1 MSETTQA
8 TANGRSGSDHSIG
21 ELVAAASRDL
31 SALVHKEIELAKAE
45 LAVDAKKAGI
55 GAGALGGGG
64 VFALYGILFGSV
76 AVAFGL
82 HALGLALGWS
92 FLIVAVAYL
101 AVAGVLALIGVRSVQ
116 QIGPPQRTI
125 DTTKAS
131 IAWAKHPT
139 RDPVQNS

>member
-1 MSETTQA
+1 MTDTTQA
-8 TANGRSGSDHSIG
+8 KANGRSEDVSLG

-31 SALVHKEIELAKAE
+31 SSLVHKEIELAKAE

-64 VFALYGILFGSV
+64 VFALFGVLFGSV
-76 AVAFGL
+76 AVALGL

-92 FLIVAVAYL
+92 FLIVGVAYFL
-101 AVAGVLALIGVRSVQ
+101 VAGVLALVGVRSVK

-139 RDPVQNS
+139 RDPAQD

>member
-1 MSETTQA
+1 MTDTTQA
-8 TANGRSGSDHSIG
+8 RSNGRADDDVSLG
-21 ELVAAASRDL
+21 ELVATASRDL
-31 SALVHKEIELAKAE
+31 SALVHKEIELAKSE

-64 VFALYGILFGSV
+64 AFALYGVLFGAV

-92 FLIVAVAYL
+92 FLVVAL
-101 AVAGVLALIGVRSVQ
+101 AFFIVAGVLALIGVRSVQ
-116 QIGPPQRTI
+116 KIGPPQRTI
-125 DTTKAS
+125 DTTKDN

-139 RDPVQNS
+139 RDPQNG

>member
-1 MSETTQA
+1 MTDTTQA
-8 TANGRSGSDHSIG
+8 KANGRSEDVSLG

-31 SALVHKEIELAKAE
+31 SSLVHKEIELAKAE
-45 LAVDAKKAGI
+45 LEVDAKKAGI

-64 VFALYGILFGSV
+64 VFALFGVLFGSV
-76 AVAFGL
+76 AVALGL

-92 FLIVAVAYL
+92 FLIVGVAYFL
-101 AVAGVLALIGVRSVQ
+101 VAGVLALVGVRSVK

-139 RDPVQNS
+139 RDPAQD